1 MGLIS
6 GLMGLSSDAD
16 ATAIEADL
24 APILL
29 PGEGVELAFQIVR
42 DLLVFTD
49 LRLIMVDKQGMT
61 GRKRHI
67 QSVPYRSITMFAI
80 ETAACRYRRH
90 PAGAGAGRAGAPIA
104 APSIRPSSKN
114 RGIATRNV
122 PARTPGRLQS
132 PRIAGRCRRTE
143 TDRSMWVMVKLP

>member
-6 GLMGLSSDAD
+6 GLMGLSSDVD

-67 QSVPYRSITMFAI
+67 QSLPYRSITMFAI
-80 ETAACRYRRH
+80 ETA
-90 PAGAGAGRAGAPIA
+90 GSFDTDSEMTLWVSG
-104 APSIRPSSKN
+104 
-114 RGIATRNV
+114 
-122 PARTPGRLQS
+122 QS
-132 PRIAGRCRRTE
+132 PITRPLSRRADIAGIQRALAQGVLAPR
-143 TDRSMWVMVKLP
+143 

>member
-6 GLMGLSSDAD
+6 GLMGLPSDAD

-29 PGEGVELAFQIVR
+29 PGEGVELAFQIMR

-80 ETAACRYRRH
+80 ETA
-90 PAGAGAGRAGAPIA
+90 GSFDTDSEMTLWVSG
-104 APSIRPSSKN
+104 
-114 RGIATRNV
+114 
-122 PARTPGRLQS
+122 QS
-132 PRIAGRCRRTE
+132 PITRPLSRRADIAGIQRALAQGVLAPR
-143 TDRSMWVMVKLP
+143 

>member
-6 GLMGLSSDAD
+6 GLMGLSSDVD

-80 ETAACRYRRH
+80 ETA
-90 PAGAGAGRAGAPIA
+90 GSFDTDSEMTLWVSG
-104 APSIRPSSKN
+104 
-114 RGIATRNV
+114 
-122 PARTPGRLQS
+122 QS
-132 PRIAGRCRRTE
+132 PITRPLSRRADIAGIQRALAQGVLAPR
-143 TDRSMWVMVKLP
+143 

>member
-1 MGLIS
+1 MAAKTKRGRDAMGLIS
-6 GLMGLSSDAD
+6 GLMGLSSDVD

-67 QSVPYRSITMFAI
+67 QSLPYRSITMFAI
-80 ETAACRYRRH
+80 ETA
-90 PAGAGAGRAGAPIA
+90 GSFDTDSEMTLWVSG
-104 APSIRPSSKN
+104 
-114 RGIATRNV
+114 
-122 PARTPGRLQS
+122 QS
-132 PRIAGRCRRTE
+132 PITRPLSRRADIAGIQRALAQGVLAPR
-143 TDRSMWVMVKLP
+143 

>member
-80 ETAACRYRRH
+80 ETS
-90 PAGAGAGRAGAPIA
+90 GSFDTDSEMTLWVSG
-104 APSIRPSSKN
+104 
-114 RGIATRNV
+114 
-122 PARTPGRLQS
+122 QS
-132 PRIAGRCRRTE
+132 PITRPLSRRADIAGIQRALAQGVLAPR
-143 TDRSMWVMVKLP
+143 

>member
-61 GRKRHI
+61 GRTRHI

-80 ETAACRYRRH
+80 ETA
-90 PAGAGAGRAGAPIA
+90 GSFDTDSEMTLWVSG
-104 APSIRPSSKN
+104 
-114 RGIATRNV
+114 
-122 PARTPGRLQS
+122 QS
-132 PRIAGRCRRTE
+132 PITRPLSRRADIAGIQRALAQGVLTPR
-143 TDRSMWVMVKLP
+143 

>member
-1 MGLIS
+1 MGLLS

-16 ATAIEADL
+16 VEAVEADL

-29 PGEGVELAFQIVR
+29 PDEPVELAFQVVR

-67 QSVPYRSITMFAI
+67 QSLPYRSITMFAI
-80 ETAACRYRRH
+80 ETAGSFDADSEMTLWVSGQPPITRPLSRR
-90 PAGAGAGRAGAPIA
+90 AD
-104 APSIRPSSKN
+104 
-114 RGIATRNV
+114 
-122 PARTPGRLQS
+122 
-132 PRIAGRCRRTE
+132 IAGIQRALAQGVLAR
-143 TDRSMWVMVKLP
+143 K

>member
-67 QSVPYRSITMFAI
+67 QSLPYRSITMFAI
-80 ETAACRYRRH
+80 ETA
-90 PAGAGAGRAGAPIA
+90 GSFDTDSEMTLWVSG
-104 APSIRPSSKN
+104 
-114 RGIATRNV
+114 
-122 PARTPGRLQS
+122 QS
-132 PRIAGRCRRTE
+132 PITRPLSRRADIAGIQRALAQGVLAR
-143 TDRSMWVMVKLP
+143 KLPRLGSDLPAKTGG